1 MVLLLGIHAMYAG
14 HNDARGRQWI
24 HSGFLN
30 RGLHTIDQ
38 MCWSP
43 SQGGLVV
50 MFEVAVEY
58 QVGLFGE

>member
-14 HNDARGRQWI
+14 HNDARGRRWI
-24 HSGFLN
+24 HSGFLS
-30 RGLHTIDQ
+30 GLHTIDQ